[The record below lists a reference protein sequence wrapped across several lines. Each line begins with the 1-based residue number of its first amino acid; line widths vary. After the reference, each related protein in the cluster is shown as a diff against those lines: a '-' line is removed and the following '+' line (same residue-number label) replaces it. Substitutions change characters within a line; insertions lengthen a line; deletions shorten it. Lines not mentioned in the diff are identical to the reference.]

1 MLSRSLHPSWRLW
14 LLHEEVQVL
23 QPCPPP
29 QVVPLY
35 PQSLQQE
42 LHAVEVQEEGFAARV
57 GQPLLLLA
65 FVHNRSPT
73 VQEAVKVE
81 LVLMTKSEDSFPMQ
95 ALCQ

>member
-1 MLSRSLHPSWRLW
+1 M
-14 LLHEEVQVL
+14 
-23 QPCPPP
+23 
-29 QVVPLY
+29 
-35 PQSLQQE
+35 
-42 LHAVEVQEEGFAARV
+42 EVQEEGFAARV